1 MMRVITGSARGRRL
15 ETLPGEDVTRPTTES
30 VKEALFSMIQ
40 FDIEGRRVLDLFA
53 GSGQL
58 GIEALSRGA
67 RSCTFVENNR
77 GAKQV
82 VERNLAH
89 CRLEE
94 QANVVFSDAVSFL
107 NRSGTY
113 DLVLLDPPYGKGI
126 LQRVLAALVPR
137 LSDDAMVVCESGRQ
151 NQDRPVS
158 SRKGLGRMKTAICP
172 GSFDPV
178 TLGHLD
184 IIERAAGLFDQVT
197 VLVMQNSAKQ
207 DGLFTVEERCR
218 LIRRCLH
225 AENIQ
230 IDTYDGLLVDYAKQ
244 TGAAAVVKGL
254 RALSDFEYEFQQ
266 ALTNKSLCPQLETVF
281 LTAKGENMFLSSSMV
296 KEVCRLDGDISA
308 LCPKKF

>member
-77 GAKQV
+77 AAKQV

-126 LQRVLAALVPR
+126 LQR
-137 LSDDAMVVCESGRQ
+137 LSDDAMVVCESGRDEELPAQ
-151 NQDRPVS
+151 V
-158 SRKGLGRMKTAICP
+158 
-172 GSFDPV
+172 GSFV
-178 TLGHLD
+178 LD
-184 IIERAAGLFDQVT
+184 RERRHGKTKIALYLRGKDL
-197 VLVMQNSAKQ
+197 
-207 DGLFTVEERCR
+207 
-218 LIRRCLH
+218 
-225 AENIQ
+225 AE
-230 IDTYDGLLVDYAKQ
+230 
-244 TGAAAVVKGL
+244 
-254 RALSDFEYEFQQ
+254 
-266 ALTNKSLCPQLETVF
+266 
-281 LTAKGENMFLSSSMV
+281 
-296 KEVCRLDGDISA
+296 
-308 LCPKKF
+308 